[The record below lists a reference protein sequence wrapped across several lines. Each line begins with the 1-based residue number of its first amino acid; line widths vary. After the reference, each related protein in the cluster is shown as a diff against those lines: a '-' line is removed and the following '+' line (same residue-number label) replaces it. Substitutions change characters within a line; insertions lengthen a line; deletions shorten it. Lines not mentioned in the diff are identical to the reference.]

1 MEPKLLQGSARLTNI
16 HLSLMC
22 SFFVILEKKKKRTQ
36 LIENETINVK
46 TNKQEEQHRQ
56 DDILSQ

>member
-1 MEPKLLQGSARLTNI
+1 
-16 HLSLMC
+16 MC